1 MKKVY
6 QVVCSFKNANG
17 EYIGLTV
24 GATGI
29 AGELAAAVFVSRE
42 DAEEAA
48 TKSLTAMADLMDEP
62 YEVFIEGDEGESD
75 VLHFTESDVFLSVD
89 IMELEVR

>member
-6 QVVCSFKNANG
+6 QVLCSVKDSNG
-17 EYIGLTV
+17 VFIGLTI

-29 AGELAAAVFVSRE
+29 RELAAAVFVSRE

-48 TKSLTAMADLMDEP
+48 TKALTMMADLMDEP
-62 YEVFIEGDEGESD
+62 YEVLEGDEGESD
-75 VLHFTESDVFLSVD
+75 ILHFTESDEFLSTD
-89 IMELEVR
+89 IVEFEVR

>member
-6 QVVCSFKNANG
+6 QVLCSFKDGNG
-17 EYIGLTV
+17 VFVGVTV

-29 AGELAAAVFVSRE
+29 DGELAAAVFTSRK

-48 TKSLTAMADLMDEP
+48 TKSLTVMADHMDEP
-62 YEVFIEGDEGESD
+62 YEVLEGDEGESD
-75 VLHFTESDVFLSVD
+75 ILHFTESDVFLSTNVV
-89 IMELEVR
+89 ELEVR